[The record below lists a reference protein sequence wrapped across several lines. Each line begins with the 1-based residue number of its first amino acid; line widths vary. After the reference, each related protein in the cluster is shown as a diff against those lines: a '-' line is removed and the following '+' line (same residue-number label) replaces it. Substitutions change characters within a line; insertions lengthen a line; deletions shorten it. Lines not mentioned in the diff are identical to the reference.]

1 MSNNFTYGVE
11 RGIAVISRY
20 GDESKEL
27 NLISYGN
34 RPPKYDLRTWKE
46 QPDGGR
52 IMCKGITLTREEA
65 KALKNAL
72 VEEFKQELD

>member
-1 MSNNFTYGVE
+1 MANNFNYGVE

-52 IMCKGITLTREEA
+52 IMLKGITLSPRTLLQNLRPSYCGI
-65 KALKNAL
+65 
-72 VEEFKQELD
+72 VG